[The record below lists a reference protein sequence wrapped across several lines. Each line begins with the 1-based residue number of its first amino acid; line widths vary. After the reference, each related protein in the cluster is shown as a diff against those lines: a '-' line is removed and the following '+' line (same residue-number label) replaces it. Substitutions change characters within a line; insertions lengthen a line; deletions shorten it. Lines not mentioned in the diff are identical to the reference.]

1 MGSKKSKEESQRVED
16 ELAEKEEQAS
26 SVMRLAMDTLD
37 RGLDAVRATHKT
49 AKRLRASVEAL
60 DLPVRPHLVASKK

>member
-1 MGSKKSKEESQRVED
+1 MSSKKSKNSERRVED

-26 SVMRLAMDTLD
+26 SVMKLAMDTLD

-49 AKRLRASVEAL
+49 AKRLRASVDAL
-60 DLPVRPHLVASKK
+60 DLPVRPHLVAAKK